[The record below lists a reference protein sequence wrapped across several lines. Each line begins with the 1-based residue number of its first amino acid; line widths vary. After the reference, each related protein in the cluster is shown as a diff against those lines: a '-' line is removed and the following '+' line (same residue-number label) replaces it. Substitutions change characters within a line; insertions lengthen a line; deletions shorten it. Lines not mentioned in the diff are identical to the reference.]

1 VRREGLR
8 LICDNVTRWNS
19 WYDAAVRAIELRDTI
34 DEFTNGELVDYKQ
47 RLARYERWSSQK
59 DAPKAPS
66 ILHDKLHP
74 DDWHVI
80 TTYVAILKP
89 CKQATMK
96 L

>member
-1 VRREGLR
+1 
-8 LICDNVTRWNS
+8 
-19 WYDAAVRAIELRDTI
+19 VRAIELRDTI

-47 RLARYERWSSQK
+47 RLARHERRSSQK

-74 DDWHVI
+74 DNWYVI
-80 TTYVAILKP
+80 TTYIAILKL
-89 CKQATMK
+89 CKQAIMK

>member
-34 DEFTNGELVDYKQ
+34 NEFTNGELVDYKQ

-66 ILHDKLHP
+66 ILYDKLHP